1 MRTKK
6 ALLALSTAIVLV
18 AAGSLA
24 QAKEHKHGGSK
35 VVGQPRNAYG
45 LIAPSQNRDTTPRVR
60 PTGTDGMPPSLDF
73 APSRDFL
80 STLNNG
86 G

>member
-6 ALLALSTAIVLV
+6 ALLALSTAIVLL

-24 QAKEHKHGGSK
+24 QAKEHRHGK
-35 VVGQPRNAYG
+35 VVAQPRNAYG
-45 LIAPSQNRDTTPRVR
+45 LIAPSQNRDTTPQVR
-60 PTGTDGMPPSLDF
+60 PTGPGNPPSLDF
-73 APSRDFL
+73 APSRDFM

>member
-1 MRTKK
+1 MRTTKV
-6 ALLALSTAIVLV
+6 LLALSTAIVLL

-24 QAKEHKHGGSK
+24 QAKEPKHK
-35 VVGQPRNAYG
+35 VVGHPRHAYG
-45 LIAPSQNRDTTPRVR
+45 LIAPSQNQDTTPRVR
-60 PTGTDGMPPSLDF
+60 PTGAGGNPPSLDF

-86 G
+86 

>member
-6 ALLALSTAIVLV
+6 ALLALSTAIALL

-35 VVGQPRNAYG
+35 VQPRNAYG
-45 LIAPSQNRDTTPRVR
+45 LIAPSQNTPPRVR
-60 PTGTDGMPPSLDF
+60 PTEGNPPSLDF
-73 APSRDFL
+73 APSRDFM

>member
-6 ALLALSTAIVLV
+6 ALLALSTAIVLL

-24 QAKEHKHGGSK
+24 QAKEPKHG
-35 VVGQPRNAYG
+35 VVGKPRNAYG
-45 LIAPSQNRDTTPRVR
+45 LIAPSQNKDTTPRVR
-60 PTGTDGMPPSLDF
+60 PTGTDGNPPSLDF
-73 APSRDFL
+73 APSRDFM

-86 G
+86 

>member
-1 MRTKK
+1 MSTKK
-6 ALLALSTAIVLV
+6 AVLALSTAIVLV

-24 QAKEHKHGGSK
+24 QAKEHRHGK

-60 PTGTDGMPPSLDF
+60 PTGPEGNPPSLDF
-73 APSRDFL
+73 APSRDFM